1 MSGHSKWSSIKRK
14 KALIDAK
21 RGKIFTKVIKE
32 ITVAARAG
40 DGDEDTNPRLRQAIL
55 SAKDANMPADNI
67 KRAIQKG
74 TGELEGVTY
83 EEAVFEGYGP
93 GGVAIMMEVMTDNRK
108 RTVAELRHLL
118 TKYNGNLGESGC
130 VAWMFEKKGL
140 IAVKTA
146 AKNEDDLM
154 ELAIDAG
161 ADDMQTVDDHYEITT
176 AVENFEAV
184 RKALEEA
191 GVPMDTAELTRI
203 PQNTVS
209 LDEKKGKALLKLMD
223 ILEDHDDIQKA
234 YSNFDIP
241 DDVMAAIIEHN

>member
-40 DGDEDTNPRLRQAIL
+40 GGDEDTNPRLRQAIL

-93 GGVAIMMEVMTDNRK
+93 GGVAIIMEVMTDNRK

-118 TKYNGNLGESGC
+118 TKYNGNLGETGC
-130 VAWMFEKKGL
+130 VAWMFDKRSLITIEKNGVDEDL
-140 IAVKTA
+140 LLETILEGGGDDYLE
-146 AKNEDDLM
+146 EDD
-154 ELAIDAG
+154 
-161 ADDMQTVDDHYEITT
+161 VYEIT
-176 AVENFEAV
+176 AHPENVLDV
-184 RKALEEA
+184 RGELENA
-191 GVPMDTAELTRI
+191 NFRIKTAEVTLV
-203 PQNTVS
+203 PQNTVKVLGDDIS
-209 LDEKKGKALLKLMD
+209 SLLKLMD
-223 ILEDHDDIQKA
+223 ALEDHDDIQKVS
-234 YSNFDIP
+234 SNFDI
-241 DDVMAAIIEHN
+241 DEDELAEA